1 MEEFNGY
8 DSFIFY
14 RGWAET
20 AKGFA
25 EDFGEDFAKEM
36 IWALVCYICF
46 GEIVTEK
53 KSIIKWI
60 EGDCLRVIEAAKKRH
75 DASIEAGKLGG
86 RPSKIN
92 KDDVL
97 ALKQDGK
104 TVKEISEILG
114 CSRDGIEKILN
125 GSRQT
130 DKPPTNLYVNEDAND
145 NDNENANGDENGVG
159 LAEAEKSANAGKSAN
174 AEIKLKVV
182 QLFKKKYKYAQIQK
196 ETGLEFG
203 EISSIINDKE
213 HWSWWENEVKQAKKE
228 ERSRRSREKQKIEED
243 NMLKIVR
250 EHCEEPIDEN
260 EVLEHYCSESMS
272 EWYYSDLLS
281 FFKINPDKKYTRFR
295 DLSNDIQHDKD
306 EAFKSYPY

>member
-104 TVKEISEILG
+104 TVKEIAEILG

-145 NDNENANGDENGVG
+145 NENENANGDEDGVG

-174 AEIKLKVV
+174 AEVKLKVV

-196 ETGLEFG
+196 ETGLDFG

-213 HWSWWENEVKQAKKE
+213 HWSWWENEVKQAKEE

-250 EHCEEPIDEN
+250 EHCEEPIDEK

-281 FFKINPDKKYTRFR
+281 FFKINPDNKYTRFR

>member
-1 MEEFNGY
+1 MELQNY

-36 IWALVCYICF
+36 IWALICYVCF

-60 EGDCLRVIEAAKKRH
+60 EGDCLRVIQAAKKRH
-75 DASIEAGKLGG
+75 DASIETGKLGG

-92 KDDVL
+92 KDEVL
-97 ALKQDGK
+97 SLKRDGK
-104 TVKEISEILG
+104 TVKEIAEILG

-130 DKPPTNLYVNEDAND
+130 DKPPTNLYVNEDD
-145 NDNENANGDENGVG
+145 DENANDYTDANDDGSG
-159 LAEAEKSANAGKSAN
+159 LAVPPKSAN
-174 AEIKLKVV
+174 AEKSSDAETKLKVV

-213 HWSWWENEVKQAKKE
+213 HWSWWENEVKQAQEE

-250 EHCEEPIDEN
+250 EHCEEPIDEK

-281 FFKINPDKKYTRFR
+281 FFKINPNKKYTRFT

-306 EAFKSYPY
+306 EAFKSCPY

>member
-60 EGDCLRVIEAAKKRH
+60 EGDCLRVIEAVKKRH

-104 TVKEISEILG
+104 TVKEIAEILG

-130 DKPPTNLYVNEDAND
+130 DKPPTNLYVNEDD
-145 NDNENANGDENGVG
+145 NDNENANGDENDVG
-159 LAEAEKSANAGKSAN
+159 LAEAEKSAIAGKSAS
-174 AEIKLKVV
+174 AEVKLKVV

-196 ETGLEFG
+196 ETGLDFG

-213 HWSWWENEVKQAKKE
+213 HWSW
-228 ERSRRSREKQKIEED
+228 
-243 NMLKIVR
+243 
-250 EHCEEPIDEN
+250 
-260 EVLEHYCSESMS
+260 
-272 EWYYSDLLS
+272 
-281 FFKINPDKKYTRFR
+281 
-295 DLSNDIQHDKD
+295 
-306 EAFKSYPY
+306 

>member
-36 IWALVCYICF
+36 IWALVCYVCF

-92 KDDVL
+92 KDDVF

-104 TVKEISEILG
+104 TVKEIAEILG
-114 CSRDGIEKILN
+114 CSRDGVEKILN

-130 DKPPTNLYVNEDAND
+130 DKPPTNLYVNEDD
-145 NDNENANGDENGVG
+145 NDNENANGDDNGVG
-159 LAEAEKSANAGKSAN
+159 SAEAEKSANAGKSAN
-174 AEIKLKVV
+174 AETKLKVV

-213 HWSWWENEVKQAKKE
+213 HWSWWENEVKQAKEE
-228 ERSRRSREKQKIEED
+228 ERSRRSREKQKIKED

-250 EHCEEPIDEN
+250 EHCEEPIDEK

-306 EAFKSYPY
+306 EAFKSYPH

>member
-1 MEEFNGY
+1 MELQNY

-36 IWALVCYICF
+36 IWALICYVCF

-60 EGDCLRVIEAAKKRH
+60 EGDCLRVIQAAKKRH
-75 DASIEAGKLGG
+75 DDAIEAGKLGG

-92 KDDVL
+92 KDEVL
-97 ALKQDGK
+97 SLKQDGK

-114 CSRDGIEKILN
+114 CSRDTIERALN
-125 GSRQT
+125 ECRKT
-130 DKPPTNLYVNEDAND
+130 AKPPQNLYVNEDA

-159 LAEAEKSANAGKSAN
+159 LAEANKSADAVKSAD
-174 AEIKLKVV
+174 AEVKLKVI
-182 QLFKKKYKYAQIQK
+182 QLFKKKYKYPEIQK
-196 ETGLEFG
+196 VTGLSFD
-203 EISSIINDKE
+203 EINSIIKDKE
-213 HWSWWENEVKQAKKE
+213 HWSWWENEVEQAKAE
-228 ERSRRSREKQKIEED
+228 EKAKKQREKQKIEEN

-250 EHCEEPIDEN
+250 EHCEEPIDEK